1 MEVWFYN
8 PFLGLVFLIIAGSIL
23 FHVATGLAEWQH
35 NNQSPREEK
44 WVTLVSKRQEVT
56 RGGYYNGRFY
66 QSTSSTTYY
75 VTVEYEDGERQEFR
89 VKGRVYG
96 LLAEGDKGL
105 LTYQGT
111 RFLEFVRQG

>member
-1 MEVWFYN
+1 MELWFYN

-23 FHVATGLAEWQH
+23 FHLVRGLNEWH
-35 NNQSPREEK
+35 NNNQSPREEK
-44 WVTLVSKRQEVT
+44 VVRLISKRQEVM
-56 RGGYYNGRFY
+56 RGGHYNGTFY

-75 VTVEYEDGERQEFR
+75 VTVEFEDGERREFR
-89 VKGRVYG
+89 IKERVYG